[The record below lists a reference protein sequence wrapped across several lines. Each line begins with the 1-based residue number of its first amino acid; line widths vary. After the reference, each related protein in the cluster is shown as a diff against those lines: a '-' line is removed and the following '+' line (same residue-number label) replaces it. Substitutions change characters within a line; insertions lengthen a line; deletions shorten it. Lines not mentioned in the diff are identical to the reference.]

1 MASDRKAVRDA
12 ASVVLVR
19 RGPAG
24 LETFWVRRGDQLTF
38 AGGFYAFAGGRVD
51 AADAG
56 VPVANASALPRAE
69 RACVAAAAREL
80 FEETGVLA
88 VPGAGRV
95 PRAERDAVRA
105 ALVERPAERER
116 KALPGAEPAATAP
129 PPDEARAAQGFAAF
143 LARHGLSVDAAWY
156 APAGRWV
163 TPEMMPV
170 RFDARFYLVELPA
183 GEDAVVWP
191 GELADGAWIRP
202 QDAVAQW
209 DAGTSLL
216 HPPAWHTL
224 RCLTLP
230 GVAADL
236 RAALPALQDPG
247 RAPWKLP
254 LHDYIVERMEF
265 QRGLITVPLRTPT
278 LPPATHTNCLL
289 LGDDALWVVDP
300 GSPWPEEQELLEKSL
315 DLLASE
321 GRRAVGILLT
331 HFHHDHVAG
340 APRLAERLGLPIV
353 AHKETQ
359 ARLEGSVRVDR
370 LLEDGARLETGPRG
384 WRALHLPGH
393 TRGHLCLIEEKTGA
407 VVAGDLISGL
417 STVVIDPPEGDMAD
431 YFDSIERLS
440 GLSPGALYPAHG
452 PVVPGG
458 KLKLAQTLEH
468 RRAREQRV
476 IDALSAA
483 KTSALPADLVPAAY
497 PDVAADLYP
506 LAERSLL
513 AHLLKLVK
521 DGRASTDAAGRYAV
535 R

>member
-38 AGGFYAFAGGRVD
+38 AGGFYAFAGGGGD

-56 VPVANASALPRAE
+56 GPVGKRAAPPGAGG
-69 RACVAAAAREL
+69 RA
-80 FEETGVLA
+80 G
-88 VPGAGRV
+88 PGAGRG

-224 RCLTLP
+224 R
-230 GVAADL
+230 
-236 RAALPALQDPG
+236 
-247 RAPWKLP
+247 
-254 LHDYIVERMEF
+254 
-265 QRGLITVPLRTPT
+265 
-278 LPPATHTNCLL
+278 
-289 LGDDALWVVDP
+289 
-300 GSPWPEEQELLEKSL
+300 
-315 DLLASE
+315 
-321 GRRAVGILLT
+321 
-331 HFHHDHVAG
+331 
-340 APRLAERLGLPIV
+340 
-353 AHKETQ
+353 
-359 ARLEGSVRVDR
+359 
-370 LLEDGARLETGPRG
+370 
-384 WRALHLPGH
+384 
-393 TRGHLCLIEEKTGA
+393 
-407 VVAGDLISGL
+407 
-417 STVVIDPPEGDMAD
+417 
-431 YFDSIERLS
+431 
-440 GLSPGALYPAHG
+440 
-452 PVVPGG
+452 
-458 KLKLAQTLEH
+458 
-468 RRAREQRV
+468 
-476 IDALSAA
+476 
-483 KTSALPADLVPAAY
+483 
-497 PDVAADLYP
+497 
-506 LAERSLL
+506 
-513 AHLLKLVK
+513 
-521 DGRASTDAAGRYAV
+521 
-535 R
+535 